1 MHSANASSERGA
13 PSKAPARSVQ
23 RGPITLVVGGVFGL
37 IGAACLGAIL
47 GVALELVG
55 MYFFWPEQG
64 LAHCK
69 NTLALDLAHI
79 AKAPR
84 SLLVDDTAGFA
95 EAVVRAV
102 EVPYRTLG
110 ILDFHARQSGAQQAG
125 ASAAVSASGAARSL
139 STLQRLT
146 RRLLT
151 QGVQAAVVSMV
162 VVQDT
167 ALRLLVVVF
176 ALPGVLLACLLGS
189 VDGLVRRDLR
199 RFGGDRDK
207 TGFHRL
213 SKRSFSWVTTA
224 GFMLYLLCPLQ
235 GVNPAYVV
243 LGLTV
248 LMGWS
253 LSNALASYRKYF

>member
-1 MHSANASSERGA
+1 MGGRKRMPAASTTSERGA
-13 PSKAPARSVQ
+13 ASKAPAGSVQ
-23 RGPITLVVGGVFGL
+23 RGPLTLVVSGVFGL
-37 IGAACLGAIL
+37 IGGACLGAIL

-64 LAHCK
+64 LAHCQ

-84 SLLVDDTAGFA
+84 SLLVEDTAGFA
-95 EAVVRAV
+95 DAVVRAV
-102 EVPYRTLG
+102 EVPYRKLG
-110 ILDFHARQSGAQQAG
+110 ILDFHARQSGAVAQAVG
-125 ASAAVSASGAARSL
+125 ASAAARNLGA
-139 STLQRLT
+139 LQRLT
-146 RRLLT
+146 RHLLS
-151 QGVQAAVVSMV
+151 QGAVVSMV

-213 SKRSFSWVTTA
+213 SKRSFFWVSTA

-235 GVNPAYVV
+235 GINPAYVV
-243 LGLTV
+243 LGLTA
-248 LMGWS
+248 LMACS